1 MIQERPVTQIVNL
14 HSIVVRI
21 QPTTRNGEHEKE
33 HEKDHDKEHRKE
45 ACWTRSMH
53 LDGFRGVH
61 ARCGCLCLMI
71 LANQT
76 PTSNAPWLAIE
87 DADRRCEEDHIT
99 TQFQLEDNCGDNA
112 DTPVPNHDQSTSIEA
127 QHIGSIVNKLED
139 NRGNNTDTAIHE
151 QCFFPE
157 RSHASLHAE
166 CGARIALATLNLHL
180 IEEGLRHSGLVLV
193 DSNNDWI
200 ADSTRGVGFNLL
212 V

>member
-151 QCFFPE
+151 QCFLKDLMLRFMPNAE
-157 RSHASLHAE
+157 LESLLPHSI
-166 CGARIALATLNLHL
+166 CTSSKRVCATPAWLQMF
-180 IEEGLRHSGLVLV
+180 VMQY
-193 DSNNDWI
+193 NNGKYGRK
-200 ADSTRGVGFNLL
+200 S
-212 V
+212 